1 MTPRVGLVA
10 LGRSTFDLE
19 VAGVIAA
26 GVRTALAAVPGIDV
40 VDVLRDTTSGLA
52 VEVPEV
58 QAAGAALAAAHAT
71 SPLDAV
77 VVLQATFTD
86 STLPAAAVAGLP
98 AGLPVILWGAPEPRT
113 GGRLTMNALC
123 GINLAAYRLRA
134 DQRDVRALYLDPTAP
149 DVGRRLHAA
158 LAAPS
163 ERPEPRALPEPT
175 AEDRVRADAV
185 RARLSG
191 MTVGRVGHHP
201 DGFDPCAAGEEDL
214 ATLGTT
220 LDHVELD
227 TMFTAARD
235 AGEAELVPLRALV
248 AERGASTVDAEGVD
262 ATLRLHVALRRLVT
276 ERGWSAVA
284 TRCWPECFAEMDAA
298 ACAAQGMLAE
308 SGTPATCE
316 ADVLGA
322 VTAVALE
329 AASGRRA
336 FVADLV
342 DAADDGTVA
351 FWHCGQ
357 AAPDLAHPDEPIAS
371 TIHPNRRRPLLH
383 EFRLRPGRITIA
395 RLGHADGGLRL
406 AIGGGE
412 ILDAPRP
419 FSGTAAVARPDTP
432 ADDLV
437 ATVLAE
443 GLDHHYGIVH
453 GDVRG
458 VMVAFA
464 EALGIPVIAL

>member
-1 MTPRVGLVA
+1 MTHRIGLVA

-19 VAGVIAA
+19 VAGSVAA
-26 GVRTALAAVPGIDV
+26 GVRAALATVTG
-40 VDVLRDTTSGLA
+40 VDLVDAGGLA
-52 VEVPEV
+52 VETPDVE
-58 QAAGAALAAAHAT
+58 AAGAALTAAQVET
-71 SPLDAV
+71 PLDAV

-98 AGLPVILWGAPEPRT
+98 SDLPIVLWGAPEPRT

-134 DQRDVRALYLDPTAP
+134 DGRDVRALYLDPAAP
-149 DVGRRLHAA
+149 DVGQRLLAA
-158 LAAPS
+158 LTAPS
-163 ERPEPRALPEPT
+163 VRPAPRALPEPT
-175 AEDRVRADAV
+175 IEDRVRADVV
-185 RARLSG
+185 RARLDG

-201 DGFDPCAAGEEDL
+201 DGFDPCAAGADDL
-214 ATLGTT
+214 ATLGAT

-227 TMFTAARD
+227 AMFDLAHAATED
-235 AGEAELVPLRALV
+235 ELVPLRTIV
-248 AERGASTVDAEGVD
+248 AARGADSVDAAGVD
-262 ATLRLHVALRRLVT
+262 ATLRLHVALRSLVDG
-276 ERGWSAVA
+276 RGWSAVA
-284 TRCWPECFAEMDAA
+284 TRCWPECFTELDAA

-322 VTAVALE
+322 ITAVALE

-342 DAADDGTVA
+342 DAAEDGTVA

-357 AAPDLAHPDEPIAS
+357 AAPDLAHPDEPVAS
-371 TIHPNRRRPLLH
+371 TVHPNRRRPLLH

-395 RLGHADGGLRL
+395 RFGHADGGLRL
-406 AIGGGE
+406 ALGSGE

-419 FSGTAAVARPDTP
+419 FTGTAAVVRPDTP
-432 ADDLV
+432 ADELV

-443 GLDHHYGIVH
+443 GLDHHYGLVH

-458 VMVAFA
+458 VMVALA
-464 EALGIPVIAL
+464 EALGIPVVAL

>member
-1 MTPRVGLVA
+1 MSRRVGLVA

-19 VAGVIAA
+19 VAGATAA
-26 GVRTALAAVPGIDV
+26 AVRTVLGAATGITL
-40 VDVLRDTTSGLA
+40 VDVAGLA
-52 VEVPEV
+52 VETPDVV
-58 QAAGAALAAAHAT
+58 AAGAQLAAAAADGA
-71 SPLDAV
+71 LDAV

-86 STLPAAAVAGLP
+86 ATLPAAAIAGLP
-98 AGLPVILWGAPEPRT
+98 ADLPVVLWGAPEPRT

-134 DQRDVRALYLDPTAP
+134 EGRDVRALYLDPAAP
-149 DVGRRLHAA
+149 DATERLTAA
-158 LAAPS
+158 LDAPAVRPAA
-163 ERPEPRALPEPT
+163 RPLPEPT
-175 AEDRVRADAV
+175 AEDRVRAGLV
-185 RARLSG
+185 RARLDG

-201 DGFDPCAAGEEDL
+201 DGFDPCAAGADDL
-214 ATLGTT
+214 ASLGTT

-227 TMFTAARD
+227 VMFDAAR
-235 AGEAELVPLRALV
+235 AAEEDDLVPLRALV
-248 AERGASTVDAEGVD
+248 AERGAGSVDAAGVD
-262 ATLRLHVALRRLVT
+262 ATLRLHVALRGLVA

-284 TRCWPECFAEMDAA
+284 TRCWPECFMEMDAA

-308 SGTPATCE
+308 AGTPATCE

-342 DAADDGTVA
+342 DAAADGTVA

-357 AAPDLAHPDEPIAS
+357 AAPDLAHPDEPVAS
-371 TIHPNRRRPLLH
+371 TVHPNRRRPLLH

-395 RLGHADGGLRL
+395 RIGHADGRLRL
-406 AIGGGE
+406 AVGGGE

-419 FSGTAAVARPDTP
+419 FTGTAAVVRPDTP
-432 ADDLV
+432 ADELV

-443 GLDHHYGIVH
+443 GLDHHYGLVH
-453 GDVRG
+453 GDVRA

-464 EALGIPVIAL
+464 EALDIPVVAL

>member
-1 MTPRVGLVA
+1 MTHRVGLVA

-19 VAGVIAA
+19 VAGATAA
-26 GVRTALAAVPGIDV
+26 GVRAALAAAPDVDV
-40 VDVLRDTTSGLA
+40 VDVGGLA
-52 VEVPEV
+52 VETPDVH
-58 QAAGAALAAAHAT
+58 AAGAALTAAAAE

-86 STLPAAAVAGLP
+86 STLPSAAVAGLP
-98 AGLPVILWGAPEPRT
+98 ADVPVVLWGAPEPRT

-134 DQRDVRALYLDPTAP
+134 EGRDVRALYLDPTAP
-149 DVGRRLHAA
+149 DVARRLASA
-158 LAAPS
+158 LAAPAM
-163 ERPEPRALPEPT
+163 RPAPRVLPVPT
-175 AEDRVRADAV
+175 AEDRVRAEVV

-201 DGFDPCAAGEEDL
+201 DGFDPCAAGEDDL

-227 TMFTAARD
+227 AMFDAARAARED
-235 AGEAELVPLRALV
+235 ELVPLRALV
-248 AERGASTVDAEGVD
+248 AERGAGSVDAAGVD
-262 ATLRLHVALRRLVT
+262 STLRLHVALRRLVE

-284 TRCWPECFAEMDAA
+284 TRCWPECFTEMDAA

-342 DAADDGTVA
+342 DAAADGTVA

-357 AAPDLAHPDEPIAS
+357 AAPDLAHPDEPVAS
-371 TIHPNRRRPLLH
+371 TVHPNRRRPLLH

-406 AIGGGE
+406 ALGGGE

-419 FSGTAAVARPDTP
+419 FTGTAAVARPDTP
-432 ADDLV
+432 AEELV

-443 GLDHHYGIVH
+443 GLDHHYGLVH

-458 VMVAFA
+458 VMVALA
-464 EALGIPVIAL
+464 ESLGIPVVPL

>member
-1 MTPRVGLVA
+1 MTQRIGLVA

-19 VAGVIAA
+19 VAG
-26 GVRTALAAVPGIDV
+26 RTAAAVRATLAGMPDLVV
-40 VDVLRDTTSGLA
+40 VDAGGLV
-52 VEVPEV
+52 VEMPDVED
-58 QAAGAALAAAHAT
+58 AGARLAGAMAEG
-71 SPLDAV
+71 PLDAV

-98 AGLPVILWGAPEPRT
+98 QGLPIVLWGAPEPRT

-134 DQRDVRALYLDPTAP
+134 DDRDVRALYLDPGAS
-149 DVGRRLHAA
+149 DAARRVDAA
-158 LAAPS
+158 LDGPAL
-163 ERPEPRALPEPT
+163 RPEPRQLPQPT

-227 TMFTAARD
+227 AMFDAARG
-235 AGEAELVPLRALV
+235 ATEEQLVPLRALV
-248 AERGASTVDAEGVD
+248 TGRGADAVDAEGVD
-262 ATLRLHVALRRLVT
+262 ATLRLHVALRRLVE

-329 AASGRRA
+329 AAAGQRA

-342 DAADDGTVA
+342 DAAADGTVA

-371 TIHPNRRRPLLH
+371 TVHPNRRRPLLH

-395 RLGHADGGLRL
+395 RLGHHEGGLRL
-406 AIGGGE
+406 ALGGGE

-419 FSGTAAVARPDTP
+419 YTGTAAVARPDTP
-432 ADDLV
+432 AEELV

-443 GLDHHYGIVH
+443 GLDHHYGLVH

-464 EALGIPVIAL
+464 DALGIPVVAL

>member
-1 MTPRVGLVA
+1 MTQRVGLVA
-10 LGRSTFDLE
+10 LARSTFDLE
-19 VAGVIAA
+19 VAGRVAA
-26 GVRTALAAVPGIDV
+26 ALRTTLATVPGIDL
-40 VDVLRDTTSGLA
+40 VDVEGMA
-52 VEVPEV
+52 VETPDVHE
-58 QAAGAALAAAHAT
+58 AAAALSAAHAE

-86 STLPAAAVAGLP
+86 STLPAAAIAGLP
-98 AGLPVILWGAPEPRT
+98 ADLPIVLWGAPEPRT

-134 DQRDVRALYLDPTAP
+134 DGRDVRALYLDPAGTDAGARLTAVLTAP
-149 DVGRRLHAA
+149 DARP
-158 LAAPS
+158 APPS
-163 ERPEPRALPEPT
+163 LPEPT

-227 TMFTAARD
+227 VMFDAARD
-235 AGEAELVPLRALV
+235 VQEQELVPLRALV
-248 AERGASTVDAEGVD
+248 ATRGAGSVDAEGVD

-284 TRCWPECFAEMDAA
+284 TRCWPECFTEVDAA

-342 DAADDGTVA
+342 DAAADGTVA

-357 AAPDLAHPDEPIAS
+357 AAPDLAHPDEPVAS
-371 TIHPNRRRPLLH
+371 TVHPNRRRPLLH

-406 AIGGGE
+406 ALGGGE
-412 ILDAPRP
+412 ILDVARP
-419 FSGTAAVARPDTP
+419 FTGTAAVARPDTP
-432 ADDLV
+432 ADELV

-443 GLDHHYGIVH
+443 GLDHHYGLVH

-464 EALGIPVIAL
+464 EALGIPVVAL

>member
-1 MTPRVGLVA
+1 MTRRVGLVA

-19 VAGVIAA
+19 VAAA
-26 GVRTALAAVPGIDV
+26 TTTAVR
-40 VDVLRDTTSGLA
+40 
-52 VEVPEV
+52 
-58 QAAGAALAAAHAT
+58 AALAAAPEVTVVDAGELAVER
-71 SPLDAV
+71 PDVDAAAAVLAAAVAEGGLDAV

-98 AGLPVILWGAPEPRT
+98 VDLPLVLWGAPESRT

-134 DQRDVRALYLDPTAP
+134 DGRDVRALYLDPSAA
-149 DVGRRLHAA
+149 DVGERLAAA
-158 LAAPS
+158 LAAPAV
-163 ERPEPRALPEPT
+163 RPEPRALPVPS

-185 RARLSG
+185 RARVGG

-201 DGFDPCAAGEEDL
+201 DGFDPCAAGEDDL
-214 ATLGTT
+214 ATLGAT
-220 LDHVELD
+220 LDHVEVD
-227 TMFTAARD
+227 AMFDGARAATED
-235 AGEAELVPLRALV
+235 DLAPLRTIV
-248 AERGASTVDAEGVD
+248 MERGAATVDAEGVD
-262 ATLRLHVALRRLVT
+262 ATLRLHVALRRLVE

-284 TRCWPECFAEMDAA
+284 TRCWPECFSEMDAA

-308 SGTPATCE
+308 AGTPATCE

-342 DAADDGTVA
+342 DAATDGTVA

-357 AAPDLAHPDEPIAS
+357 AAPDLAHPDEPVAS
-371 TIHPNRRRPLLH
+371 TVHPNRRRPLLH

-395 RLGHADGGLRL
+395 RLGHTTEGLRL
-406 AIGGGE
+406 AVGGGE

-419 FSGTAAVARPDTP
+419 FAGTAAVVRPDTP
-432 ADDLV
+432 AEELV

-443 GLDHHYGIVH
+443 GLDHHYGLVH

-458 VMVAFA
+458 VLVAFA
-464 EALGIPVIAL
+464 ERLGIPVVAL

>member
-1 MTPRVGLVA
+1 MTQRIGLVA

-19 VAGVIAA
+19 VAG
-26 GVRTALAAVPGIDV
+26 RTAAAVRATLAGMPDLVV
-40 VDVLRDTTSGLA
+40 VDAGGLV
-52 VEVPEV
+52 VEMPDVED
-58 QAAGAALAAAHAT
+58 AGARLAGAMAEG
-71 SPLDAV
+71 PLDAV

-98 AGLPVILWGAPEPRT
+98 QGLPIVLWGAPEPRT

-134 DQRDVRALYLDPTAP
+134 DDRDVRALYLDPGAS
-149 DVGRRLHAA
+149 DAARRVAAA
-158 LAAPS
+158 LDGPAL
-163 ERPEPRALPEPT
+163 RPEPRQLPQPT

-227 TMFTAARD
+227 AMFDAARG
-235 AGEAELVPLRALV
+235 ATEEQLVPLRALV
-248 AERGASTVDAEGVD
+248 TGRGADAVDAEGVD
-262 ATLRLHVALRRLVT
+262 ATLRLHVALRRLVE

-329 AASGRRA
+329 AAAGQRA

-342 DAADDGTVA
+342 DAAADGTVA

-371 TIHPNRRRPLLH
+371 TVHPNRRRPLLH

-395 RLGHADGGLRL
+395 RLGHHEGGLRL
-406 AIGGGE
+406 ALGGGE

-419 FSGTAAVARPDTP
+419 YTGTAAVARPDTP
-432 ADDLV
+432 AEELV

-443 GLDHHYGIVH
+443 GLDHHYGLVH

-464 EALGIPVIAL
+464 DALGIPVVAL

>member
-1 MTPRVGLVA
+1 VTRVGLVA

-19 VAGVIAA
+19 VAATTAA
-26 GVRTALAAVPGIDV
+26 GVRAALSRVEGLELIDAGSV
-40 VDVLRDTTSGLA
+40 A
-52 VEVPEV
+52 VELDDVRAAAEHV
-58 QAAGAALAAAHAT
+58 ASAGA
-71 SPLDAV
+71 LDAV

-86 STLPAAAVAGLP
+86 STLPGTAVAAFP
-98 AGLPVILWGAPEPRT
+98 PDLPVLLWGAPEPRT

-134 DQRDVRALYLDPTAP
+134 QGRDVRALYLDPAAADADT
-149 DVGRRLHAA
+149 RIRAA
-158 LAAPS
+158 LSGPLPAPAA
-163 ERPEPRALPEPT
+163 RTLPTPT
-175 AEDRVRADAV
+175 AEDRVRADVV

-191 MTVGRVGHHP
+191 MKVGRVGHHP
-201 DGFDPCAAGEEDL
+201 DGFDPCAAGEQDL
-214 ATLGTT
+214 ATLGAE

-227 TMFTAARD
+227 AMFDAAR
-235 AGEAELVPLRALV
+235 AATEADLVPLRAIV
-248 AERGASTVDAEGVD
+248 DARGADVIEDRVGVD
-262 ATLRLHVALRRLVT
+262 ATLRLHVALRRLVDD
-276 ERGWSAVA
+276 RGWSAVA
-284 TRCWPECFAEMDAA
+284 TRCWPECFTEVGGA
-298 ACAAQGMLAE
+298 ACTAQGMLAE
-308 SGTPATCE
+308 QGTPATCE

-329 AASGRRA
+329 AAAGRTA

-357 AAPDLAHPDEPIAS
+357 AAPTLAHPDEPVAS
-371 TIHPNRRRPLLH
+371 TLHPNRRKPLLH

-395 RLGHADGGLRL
+395 RFGHTDGRLRL

-419 FSGTAAVARPDTP
+419 FTGTAAVVRPDTP
-432 ADDLV
+432 ADALV

-443 GLDHHYGIVH
+443 GLDHHYGLVH

-458 VMVAFA
+458 TMVALA
-464 EALGIPVIAL
+464 EALDVPVVVL

>member
-1 MTPRVGLVA
+1 
-10 LGRSTFDLE
+10 
-19 VAGVIAA
+19 
-26 GVRTALAAVPGIDV
+26 
-40 VDVLRDTTSGLA
+40 
-52 VEVPEV
+52 
-58 QAAGAALAAAHAT
+58 
-71 SPLDAV
+71 
-77 VVLQATFTD
+77 
-86 STLPAAAVAGLP
+86 
-98 AGLPVILWGAPEPRT
+98 
-113 GGRLTMNALC
+113 MNALC

-134 DQRDVRALYLDPTAP
+134 DGRDVRALYLDPEAV
-149 DVGRRLHAA
+149 DVRQRVDAA
-158 LAAPS
+158 LAAPAN
-163 ERPEPRALPEPT
+163 RPAPRPLPEPT
-175 AEDRVRADAV
+175 VEDRVRADAV
-185 RARLSG
+185 RARVAG

-201 DGFDPCAAGEEDL
+201 DGFDPCAAGEDDL
-214 ATLGTT
+214 ATLGAT

-227 TMFTAARD
+227 AMFDAAH
-235 AGEAELVPLRALV
+235 AASEEQLVPLRAIV
-248 AERGASTVDAEGVD
+248 AGRGAGAVDAAGVD
-262 ATLRLHVALRRLVT
+262 ATLRLHVALRTLVDD
-276 ERGWSAVA
+276 RGWSAVA

-329 AASGRRA
+329 AAAGRRA

-371 TIHPNRRRPLLH
+371 TVHPNRRRPLLH

-395 RLGHADGGLRL
+395 RLGHGDGGLRL
-406 AIGGGE
+406 ALGGGE

-419 FSGTAAVARPDTP
+419 FTGTAAVARPDTP
-432 ADDLV
+432 ADELV

-464 EALGIPVIAL
+464 EALCIPVVAL

>member
-1 MTPRVGLVA
+1 MTRRVGLVA

-19 VAGVIAA
+19 VAGATAA
-26 GVRTALAAVPGIDV
+26 AVRAALAAHPDLDV
-40 VDVLRDTTSGLA
+40 VDAGGLA
-52 VEVPEV
+52 VETPDVET
-58 QAAGAALAAAHAT
+58 AGSALARAAMDT
-71 SPLDAV
+71 PLDAV

-86 STLPAAAVAGLP
+86 STLPSAAVAGLP
-98 AGLPVILWGAPEPRT
+98 GDVPVVLWGAPEPRT

-123 GINLAAYRLRA
+123 GINLAAYRLRTEG
-134 DQRDVRALYLDPTAP
+134 RDVRALYLDPSAP
-149 DVGRRLHAA
+149 DAGERLTAA
-158 LAAPS
+158 LAAPA
-163 ERPEPRALPEPT
+163 ERPPARPLPEPT

-227 TMFTAARD
+227 AMFDAAR
-235 AGEAELVPLRALV
+235 EAQEDELVPLRAIV
-248 AERGASTVDAEGVD
+248 AERGADSVDATGVD
-262 ATLRLHVALRRLVT
+262 ATLRLHVALRRLVE

-284 TRCWPECFAEMDAA
+284 TRCWPECFGEMDAA

-322 VTAVALE
+322 ITAVALE

-357 AAPDLAHPDEPIAS
+357 AAPDLAYPDEPVAS
-371 TIHPNRRRPLLH
+371 TVHPNRRRPLLH

-406 AIGGGE
+406 ALGGGE
-412 ILDAPRP
+412 IVDAPRP
-419 FSGTAAVARPDTP
+419 FTGTAAVARPDTP
-432 ADDLV
+432 ADELV

-464 EALGIPVIAL
+464 EALDIPVVAL

>member
-1 MTPRVGLVA
+1 MTQRIGLVA

-19 VAGVIAA
+19 VAG
-26 GVRTALAAVPGIDV
+26 RTAAAVRATLAGMPDLDV
-40 VDVLRDTTSGLA
+40 VDAGGLV
-52 VEVPEV
+52 VEMPDVED
-58 QAAGAALAAAHAT
+58 AGARLAGAMAEG
-71 SPLDAV
+71 PLDAV

-98 AGLPVILWGAPEPRT
+98 QGLPIVLWGAPEPRT

-134 DQRDVRALYLDPTAP
+134 DDRDVRALYLDPGAS
-149 DVGRRLHAA
+149 DAARRVDAA
-158 LAAPS
+158 LDGPAL
-163 ERPEPRALPEPT
+163 RPEPRQLPQPT

-220 LDHVELD
+220 LDHIELD
-227 TMFTAARD
+227 AMFDAARG
-235 AGEAELVPLRALV
+235 ATEEQLVPLRALV
-248 AERGASTVDAEGVD
+248 TGRGADAVDAEGVD
-262 ATLRLHVALRRLVT
+262 ATLRLHVALRRLVE

-329 AASGRRA
+329 AAAGQRA

-342 DAADDGTVA
+342 DAAADGTVA

-371 TIHPNRRRPLLH
+371 TVHPNRRRPLLH

-395 RLGHADGGLRL
+395 RLGHHEGGLRL
-406 AIGGGE
+406 ALGGGE

-419 FSGTAAVARPDTP
+419 YTGTAAVARPDTP
-432 ADDLV
+432 AEDLV

-443 GLDHHYGIVH
+443 GLDHHYGLVH

-464 EALGIPVIAL
+464 DALGIPVVAL

>member
-1 MTPRVGLVA
+1 MTRRVGLVA
-10 LGRSTFDLE
+10 LGRATFDLE
-19 VAGVIAA
+19 VATATA
-26 GVRTALAAVPGIDV
+26 TAVRAALAAVPDLEV
-40 VDVLRDTTSGLA
+40 VDTGGLA
-52 VEVPEV
+52 VETPDVETAGAV
-58 QAAGAALAAAHAT
+58 LGAAAAGDG
-71 SPLDAV
+71 LDAV

-86 STLPAAAVAGLP
+86 STLPAAAVA
-98 AGLPVILWGAPEPRT
+98 ALPVDLPIVLWGAPEPRT

-134 DQRDVRALYLDPTAP
+134 DDRDVRALYLDPTAP
-149 DVGRRLHAA
+149 DAA
-158 LAAPS
+158 QQLADALTAPAP
-163 ERPEPRALPEPT
+163 RPTPPALPEPT

-185 RARLSG
+185 RARLAS

-201 DGFDPCAAGEEDL
+201 DGFDPCGAGEADL

-227 TMFTAARD
+227 AMFDRARA
-235 AGEAELVPLRALV
+235 AGEDELVPLRAIV
-248 AERGASTVDAEGVD
+248 AQRGADAVDAGGVD
-262 ATLRLHVALRRLVT
+262 ATLRLHAALRGLV
-276 ERGWSAVA
+276 EDRGWSAVA
-284 TRCWPECFAEMDAA
+284 TRCWPECFMEMDAA

-308 SGTPATCE
+308 AGTPATCE

-342 DAADDGTVA
+342 DAAADGTVA

-357 AAPDLAHPDEPIAS
+357 AAPDLAHPDEPVAS
-371 TIHPNRRRPLLH
+371 TVHPNRRRPLLH
-383 EFRLRPGRITIA
+383 EFRLRPGRITMA
-395 RLGHADGGLRL
+395 RIGHTHGGLRL

-419 FSGTAAVARPDTP
+419 FTGTAAVVRPDTP
-432 ADDLV
+432 ADALV
-437 ATVLAE
+437 GTVLAE
-443 GLDHHYGIVH
+443 GLDHHYGLVH

-458 VMVAFA
+458 VMVALA
-464 EALGIPVIAL
+464 RALDIPVVAL

>member
-1 MTPRVGLVA
+1 MARRVGLVA

-19 VAGVIAA
+19 VAGATA
-26 GVRTALAAVPGIDV
+26 TAVRATLAAVPDLTV
-40 VDVLRDTTSGLA
+40 VDAGGLA
-52 VEVPEV
+52 VETPDVE
-58 QAAGAALAAAHAT
+58 AAGAALGAAA
-71 SPLDAV
+71 SEGGLDAV

-86 STLPAAAVAGLP
+86 STLPAAAVAALP
-98 AGLPVILWGAPEPRT
+98 QDLPIVLWGAPEPRT

-134 DQRDVRALYLDPTAP
+134 DDRDVRALYLDPGADDAAQRLADALTAP
-149 DVGRRLHAA
+149 
-158 LAAPS
+158 AP
-163 ERPEPRALPEPT
+163 RPEPPTLPEPT
-175 AEDRVRADAV
+175 ADDRVRADAV
-185 RARLSG
+185 RARLAS

-201 DGFDPCAAGEEDL
+201 DGFDPCGAGADDL

-227 TMFTAARD
+227 AMFARARA
-235 AGEAELVPLRALV
+235 AGEADLAPLRAIV
-248 AERGASTVDAEGVD
+248 ADRGADAVDAAGVD
-262 ATLRLHVALRRLVT
+262 ATLRLHVALRGLA
-276 ERGWSAVA
+276 EDRGWSAVA
-284 TRCWPECFAEMDAA
+284 TRCWPECFTKMDAA

-308 SGTPATCE
+308 AGTPATCE

-342 DAADDGTVA
+342 DAAADGTVA

-357 AAPDLAHPDEPIAS
+357 AAPDLAHPDEPVRS
-371 TIHPNRRRPLLH
+371 TLHPNRKRPLLH

-395 RLGHADGGLRL
+395 RIGHTHGGLRL
-406 AIGGGE
+406 ALGGGE

-419 FSGTAAVARPDTP
+419 FTGTAAVVRPDTP
-432 ADDLV
+432 AEALV
-437 ATVLAE
+437 GTVLAE
-443 GLDHHYGIVH
+443 GLDHHYGLVH

-458 VMVAFA
+458 VMVALA
-464 EALGIPVIAL
+464 RALDIPVVPL

>member
-1 MTPRVGLVA
+1 MSRRIGLVA

-19 VAGVIAA
+19 VAGATAA
-26 GVRTALAAVPGIDV
+26 GVRAALAAIPDIDL
-40 VDVLRDTTSGLA
+40 VDAGGLA
-52 VEVPEV
+52 VEMEDVH
-58 QAAGAALAAAHAT
+58 AAGAVLSGAG
-71 SPLDAV
+71 PLDAV

-86 STLPAAAVAGLP
+86 STLPAAAI
-98 AGLPVILWGAPEPRT
+98 AGLPVDLPVVLWGAPEPRT

-123 GINLAAYRLRA
+123 GINLAAYRLRGDA
-134 DQRDVRALYLDPTAP
+134 RDVRALYLDPAAS
-149 DVGRRLHAA
+149 DVAARLLAA
-158 LAAPS
+158 LDEPTIRPAP
-163 ERPEPRALPEPT
+163 PALPVPD
-175 AEDRVRADAV
+175 AADRVRADVV
-185 RARLSG
+185 RARLTG

-201 DGFDPCAAGEEDL
+201 DGFDPCAAGADDL
-214 ATLGTT
+214 ATLGAT

-227 TMFTAARD
+227 AMFDLAHAATEED
-235 AGEAELVPLRALV
+235 LVPLRAIV
-248 AERGASTVDAEGVD
+248 AGRGADSVDAAGVD
-262 ATLRLHVALRRLVT
+262 ATLRLHVALRRLVDG
-276 ERGWSAVA
+276 RGWSAVA
-284 TRCWPECFAEMDAA
+284 TRCWPECFTEIDAA

-322 VTAVALE
+322 ITAVALE

-342 DAADDGTVA
+342 DAAEDGTVA

-357 AAPDLAHPDEPIAS
+357 AAPDLAHPDEPVAS
-371 TIHPNRRRPLLH
+371 TVHPNRRRPLLH

-395 RLGHADGGLRL
+395 RFGHADGGLRL
-406 AIGGGE
+406 ALGAGE

-419 FSGTAAVARPDTP
+419 FTGTAAVVRPDTP
-432 ADDLV
+432 AEELV

-443 GLDHHYGIVH
+443 GLDHHYGLVH

-458 VMVAFA
+458 VMIALA
-464 EALGIPVIAL
+464 ESLGIPVVAL

>member
-1 MTPRVGLVA
+1 MSRRIGLTA

-19 VAGVIAA
+19 VAAT
-26 GVRTALAAVPGIDV
+26 TAAAV
-40 VDVLRDTTSGLA
+40 R
-52 VEVPEV
+52 
-58 QAAGAALAAAHAT
+58 AALATVPDVDVFDTGGIAVEMPDVETAGASLARAAQDG
-71 SPLDAV
+71 SLDAV
-77 VVLQATFTD
+77 IVLQATFTD
-86 STLPAAAVAGLP
+86 STLPATAI
-98 AGLPVILWGAPEPRT
+98 AGLPVDLPIVLWGAPEPRT

-134 DQRDVRALYLDPTAP
+134 DGRDVRALYLDPSAP
-149 DVGRRLHAA
+149 DAALRLADA

-163 ERPEPRALPEPT
+163 LRPAPRALPTPS
-175 AEDRVRADAV
+175 ADDRVRADVV

-201 DGFDPCAAGEEDL
+201 DGFDPCAAGAEDL

-227 TMFTAARD
+227 AMFDGARAAT
-235 AGEAELVPLRALV
+235 EEELVPLRAIV
-248 AERGASTVDAEGVD
+248 AGRGADSVDAAGVD
-262 ATLRLHVALRRLVT
+262 ATLRLHVALRRLV
-276 ERGWSAVA
+276 EDRGWSAVA
-284 TRCWPECFAEMDAA
+284 TRCWPECFTEMDAA
-298 ACAAQGMLAE
+298 ACTAQGMLAE
-308 SGTPATCE
+308 AGTPATCE

-329 AASGRRA
+329 AASGQRA

-357 AAPDLAHPDEPIAS
+357 AAPDLAHPDEPVAS
-371 TIHPNRRRPLLH
+371 TVHPNRRRPLLH

-406 AIGGGE
+406 ALGSGE

-419 FSGTAAVARPDTP
+419 FAGTAAVVRPDTP
-432 ADDLV
+432 ADELV

-443 GLDHHYGIVH
+443 GLDHHYGLVH

-464 EALGIPVIAL
+464 EALGIPVVAL

>member
-1 MTPRVGLVA
+1 MTHRIGFVA

-19 VAGVIAA
+19 VAGAVAT
-26 GVRTALAAVPGIDV
+26 GVRAALAVVPGIDL
-40 VDVLRDTTSGLA
+40 VDTGGLA
-52 VEVPEV
+52 VETPDVET
-58 QAAGAALAAAHAT
+58 AGAVLAAAHADA
-71 SPLDAV
+71 PFDAV

-86 STLPAAAVAGLP
+86 STLSAAAVAGLP
-98 AGLPVILWGAPEPRT
+98 VELPLVLWGAPEPRT

-134 DQRDVRALYLDPTAP
+134 DGRDVRALYLDPSAP
-149 DVGRRLHAA
+149 GVGERLLAA
-158 LAAPS
+158 LAAPFV
-163 ERPEPRALPEPT
+163 RPAPRALPTPT
-175 AEDRVRADAV
+175 TEDRVRADVV
-185 RARLSG
+185 RAVLSG

-201 DGFDPCAAGEEDL
+201 DGFDPCAAGDDDL
-214 ATLGTT
+214 ATLGTV
-220 LDHVELD
+220 LDHVELEV
-227 TMFTAARD
+227 MFDAARD
-235 AGEAELVPLRALV
+235 ASEDELIPLRALV
-248 AERGASTVDAEGVD
+248 EERGARSVDAAGVD

-276 ERGWSAVA
+276 ERGWTAVA
-284 TRCWPECFAEMDAA
+284 TRCWPECFTEMDAA

-308 SGTPATCE
+308 AGTPATCE

-329 AASGRRA
+329 AASGSRA

-395 RLGHADGGLRL
+395 RLGHAGGGLRL
-406 AIGGGE
+406 ALGGGE

-419 FSGTAAVARPDTP
+419 FTGTAAVARPDTP
-432 ADDLV
+432 AGELV

-464 EALGIPVIAL
+464 EALGIPVVAL

>member
-1 MTPRVGLVA
+1 MTRRVGLVA
-10 LGRSTFDLE
+10 LGRSTFDLD
-19 VAGVIAA
+19 VAGSTASA
-26 GVRTALAAVPGIDV
+26 VRATLAAAPDLEL
-40 VDVLRDTTSGLA
+40 VDAGGLA
-52 VEVPEV
+52 VETPDVE
-58 QAAGAALAAAHAT
+58 AAGAALAAAAADGG
-71 SPLDAV
+71 LDAV

-86 STLPAAAVAGLP
+86 STLPAAAVAGIP
-98 AGLPVILWGAPEPRT
+98 ADLPVVLWGAPEPRT

-134 DQRDVRALYLDPTAP
+134 DGRDVRALYLDPAAP
-149 DVGRRLHAA
+149 DVATRLTAA
-158 LAAPS
+158 LAGPTT
-163 ERPEPRALPEPT
+163 RPAPRALPEPG
-175 AEDRVRADAV
+175 ADDRVRAGAV
-185 RARLSG
+185 RARIAG

-201 DGFDPCAAGEEDL
+201 DGFDPCAAGADDL

-220 LDHVELD
+220 LDHVEVD
-227 TMFTAARD
+227 AMFDGARAATEED
-235 AGEAELVPLRALV
+235 LAPLRTIV
-248 AERGASTVDAEGVD
+248 AERGADAVDAAGVD
-262 ATLRLHVALRRLVT
+262 ATLRLHVALRRLVE

-284 TRCWPECFAEMDAA
+284 TRCWPECFTEMDAA

-308 SGTPATCE
+308 AGTPATCE

-357 AAPDLAHPDEPIAS
+357 AAPDIAHPDEPILS
-371 TIHPNRRRPLLH
+371 TVHPNRRRPLLH

-395 RLGHADGGLRL
+395 RLGHTHGGLRL
-406 AIGGGE
+406 AVGGGE

-419 FSGTAAVARPDTP
+419 FTGTAAVVRPDTP
-432 ADDLV
+432 AEELV

-443 GLDHHYGIVH
+443 GLDHHYGLVH
-453 GDVRG
+453 GDVRA
-458 VMVAFA
+458 VLVALA
-464 EALGIPVIAL
+464 EDLGIPVVAL

>member
-1 MTPRVGLVA
+1 MTRRVGLVA
-10 LGRSTFDLE
+10 LGRSTFGLE
-19 VAGVIAA
+19 VAGATAA
-26 GVRTALAAVPGIDV
+26 AVRAALAAHPDLDV
-40 VDVLRDTTSGLA
+40 VDAGGLA
-52 VEVPEV
+52 VETPDVET
-58 QAAGAALAAAHAT
+58 AGSALARAAMDT
-71 SPLDAV
+71 PLDAV

-86 STLPAAAVAGLP
+86 STLPSAAVAGLP
-98 AGLPVILWGAPEPRT
+98 GDVPVVLWGAPEPRT

-134 DQRDVRALYLDPTAP
+134 EGRDVRALYLDPTAT
-149 DVGRRLHAA
+149 DVGERLAAA
-158 LAAPS
+158 LAAPAS
-163 ERPEPRALPEPT
+163 RPPARPLPAPT

-227 TMFTAARD
+227 AMFDAAR
-235 AGEAELVPLRALV
+235 EAREDQLVPLRAIV
-248 AERGASTVDAEGVD
+248 AERGADSVDAAGVD
-262 ATLRLHVALRRLVT
+262 ATLRLHVALRRLVE

-284 TRCWPECFAEMDAA
+284 TRCWPECFGEMDAA

-357 AAPDLAHPDEPIAS
+357 AAPDLAHPDEPVAS
-371 TIHPNRRRPLLH
+371 TVHPNRRRPLLH

-406 AIGGGE
+406 ALGGGE
-412 ILDAPRP
+412 IVDAPRP
-419 FSGTAAVARPDTP
+419 FTGTAAVARPDTP
-432 ADDLV
+432 AEELV

-443 GLDHHYGIVH
+443 GLDHHYGIIH

-464 EALGIPVIAL
+464 EALGIPVVAL

>member
-1 MTPRVGLVA
+1 MTHRVGLVA

-19 VAGVIAA
+19 VAGATAA
-26 GVRTALAAVPGIDV
+26 GVRAALAAAKDVDVIDV
-40 VDVLRDTTSGLA
+40 GGLA
-52 VEVPEV
+52 VETPDVH
-58 QAAGAALAAAHAT
+58 AAGAALTAAAEE

-86 STLPAAAVAGLP
+86 STLPSSAVAGLAADVP
-98 AGLPVILWGAPEPRT
+98 IVLWGAPEPRT

-134 DQRDVRALYLDPTAP
+134 EGRDVRALYLDPTAP
-149 DVGRRLHAA
+149 DVAERLAAA
-158 LAAPS
+158 LAAPAT
-163 ERPEPRALPEPT
+163 RPAARPLPEPT
-175 AEDRVRADAV
+175 AEDRVRAEVV

-201 DGFDPCAAGEEDL
+201 DGFDPCAAGADDL

-227 TMFTAARD
+227 AMFDAAR
-235 AGEAELVPLRALV
+235 EAREDELVPLRALV
-248 AERGASTVDAEGVD
+248 AGRGAGSVDAAGVD
-262 ATLRLHVALRRLVT
+262 ATLRLHVALRRLVE

-342 DAADDGTVA
+342 DAAADGTVA

-357 AAPDLAHPDEPIAS
+357 AAPDLAHPDEPVAS
-371 TIHPNRRRPLLH
+371 TVHPNRRRPLLH

-406 AIGGGE
+406 ALGGGE

-419 FSGTAAVARPDTP
+419 FTGTAAVARPDTP
-432 ADDLV
+432 AEELV

-443 GLDHHYGIVH
+443 GLDHHYGLVH

-464 EALGIPVIAL
+464 EALGIPVVPL

>member
-1 MTPRVGLVA
+1 MTRRVGFVA

-19 VAGVIAA
+19 VAGA
-26 GVRTALAAVPGIDV
+26 TAAAVRGVLGAMDDLEV
-40 VDVLRDTTSGLA
+40 VDVGGLA
-52 VEVPEV
+52 VETPDVA
-58 QAAGAALAAAHAT
+58 AAGASLGAAAADAG
-71 SPLDAV
+71 LDAV

-86 STLPAAAVAGLP
+86 STLPAAAVAALP
-98 AGLPVILWGAPEPRT
+98 ADLPVVLWGAPEPRT

-134 DQRDVRALYLDPTAP
+134 DDRDVRALYLDPTAV
-149 DVGRRLHAA
+149 DATARLTEA
-158 LAAPS
+158 LTAPAP
-163 ERPEPRALPEPT
+163 RPTPPTLPEPT
-175 AEDRVRADAV
+175 TEDRLRADAV
-185 RARLSG
+185 RARLAT

-201 DGFDPCAAGEEDL
+201 DGFDPCGAGEADL

-227 TMFTAARD
+227 AMFDRARAAGEEELAPLRTIVAARG
-235 AGEAELVPLRALV
+235 AGA
-248 AERGASTVDAEGVD
+248 VDAVGVD
-262 ATLRLHVALRRLVT
+262 ATLRLHVALRRLVD

-284 TRCWPECFAEMDAA
+284 TRCWPECFMEMDAA

-342 DAADDGTVA
+342 DAAADGTVA

-371 TIHPNRRRPLLH
+371 TLHPNRKRPLLH

-395 RLGHADGGLRL
+395 RIGHTHGGPRL
-406 AIGGGE
+406 ALGGGE

-419 FSGTAAVARPDTP
+419 FTGTAAVVRPDTP
-432 ADDLV
+432 ADALV

-443 GLDHHYGIVH
+443 GLDHHYGLVH

-458 VMVAFA
+458 VMVALA
-464 EALGIPVIAL
+464 RALGIPVVAL

>member
-1 MTPRVGLVA
+1 MTRRVGLVA

-19 VAGVIAA
+19 VASATA
-26 GVRTALAAVPGIDV
+26 TAVRATLAAHPDLDV
-40 VDVLRDTTSGLA
+40 VDVGGLA
-52 VEVPEV
+52 VETPDVE
-58 QAAGAALAAAHAT
+58 AMGSALAAAAADT
-71 SPLDAV
+71 PLDAV

-86 STLPAAAVAGLP
+86 STLPSSAVAGLP
-98 AGLPVILWGAPEPRT
+98 GTVPVVLWGAPEPRT

-134 DQRDVRALYLDPTAP
+134 EGRDVRALYLDPTAT
-149 DVGRRLHAA
+149 DAGERLAAA
-158 LAAPS
+158 LAAPAV
-163 ERPEPRALPEPT
+163 RPPARPLPEPT
-175 AEDRVRADAV
+175 AEDRVRADTV

-201 DGFDPCAAGEEDL
+201 DGFDPCAAGEDDL
-214 ATLGTT
+214 AALGTT

-227 TMFTAARD
+227 AMFDAAR
-235 AGEAELVPLRALV
+235 AAREEELVPLRAIV
-248 AERGASTVDAEGVD
+248 AQRGADSVDAAGVD
-262 ATLRLHVALRRLVT
+262 ATLRLHVALRRLVE

-342 DAADDGTVA
+342 DAAADGTVA

-357 AAPDLAHPDEPIAS
+357 AAPDLAHPDEPVAS
-371 TIHPNRRRPLLH
+371 TVHPNRRRPLLH

-406 AIGGGE
+406 ALGGGE
-412 ILDAPRP
+412 IVDAPRP
-419 FSGTAAVARPDTP
+419 FTGTAAVARPDTP
-432 ADDLV
+432 AEELV

-464 EALGIPVIAL
+464 EALGIPVVPL

>member
-1 MTPRVGLVA
+1 MTHRVGLVA

-19 VAGVIAA
+19 VAGATAA
-26 GVRTALAAVPGIDV
+26 GVR
-40 VDVLRDTTSGLA
+40 
-52 VEVPEV
+52 
-58 QAAGAALAAAHAT
+58 AALAAAPDVDVVDVGGLAVETPDVHAAGAT
-71 SPLDAV
+71 LAAIAAESPLDAV

-86 STLPAAAVAGLP
+86 STLPSSAVAGLP
-98 AGLPVILWGAPEPRT
+98 ADVPVVLWGAPEPRT

-134 DQRDVRALYLDPTAP
+134 EGRDVRALYLDPAAP
-149 DVGRRLHAA
+149 DVAERLAAA
-158 LAAPS
+158 LAAPAV
-163 ERPEPRALPEPT
+163 RPTPRALPEPT
-175 AEDRVRADAV
+175 AEDRVRAEVV

-201 DGFDPCAAGEEDL
+201 DGFDPCAAGAEDL

-227 TMFTAARD
+227 AMFDAARAARED
-235 AGEAELVPLRALV
+235 ELVPLRAIV
-248 AERGASTVDAEGVD
+248 AGRGAASVDAAGVD
-262 ATLRLHVALRRLVT
+262 ATLRLHVALRRLVE

-342 DAADDGTVA
+342 DAAADGTVA

-357 AAPDLAHPDEPIAS
+357 AAPDLAHPDEPVAS
-371 TIHPNRRRPLLH
+371 TVHPNRRRPLLH

-406 AIGGGE
+406 ALGGGE

-419 FSGTAAVARPDTP
+419 FTGTAAVARPDTP
-432 ADDLV
+432 AEELV

-443 GLDHHYGIVH
+443 GLDHHYGLVH

-464 EALGIPVIAL
+464 ESLGIPVVPL